1 MEVVTKKIESAI
13 SISLNSVVLLFCMFV
28 VNLINFI
35 LAMLCFVPLYIF
47 FNHNHPHN
55 DIEKEKQKPW
65 YTLIF
70 ELLTNTWLAG
80 IMGFLS
86 RRLLQ
91 YLSKHILGLNFKY
104 KEYLNDDILT
114 STGFFMT
121 YLMTLNGKYK
131 TQIAALSEEWSS
143 AKIGPKIKYMY
154 ENILSHFD
162 LYNMF
167 SK

>member
-1 MEVVTKKIESAI
+1 MEVVTKQTGSII
-13 SISLNSVVLLFCMFV
+13 SVTLNGLVLLSSMFI

-55 DIEKEKQKPW
+55 DIEQEKEKPW
-65 YTLIF
+65 YRLIF

-80 IMGFLS
+80 VMGFLS

-91 YLSKHILGLNFKY
+91 YLSKSILGMNFKY
-104 KEYLNDDILT
+104 TEYLKDDILT

-131 TQIAALSEEWSS
+131 TQIAALSEQWNS
-143 AKIGPKIKYMY
+143 AKIAPKIRNMY
-154 ENILSHFD
+154 ENILSHLE
-162 LYNMF
+162 LYMF
-167 SK
+167 PK